1 MFWYSLL
8 AVLGVLFLLSV
19 TLPVPRRIWAFFI
32 YSSKYFWLWVGDAI
46 GIRRLFVP
54 KAKYVKLTRPALFR
68 MWCEDMGP
76 TFIKFGQII
85 ASSAGMFPD
94 PYVKEFQKVLDRVKP
109 FPFED
114 VKCTFDEEF
123 GVEKVAYLVDIESK

>member
-8 AVLGVLFLLSV
+8 AVFGVLFLLSV
-19 TLPVPRRIWAFFI
+19 TLPVPRRVWAFWI
-32 YSSKYFWLWVGDAI
+32 YTWKYFWLWVVDRI
-46 GIRRLFVP
+46 GLRRLFVG
-54 KAKYVKLTRPALFR
+54 KEYQRLSRPALFR

-114 VKCTFDEEF
+114 VKRTLDEEL
-123 GVEKVAYLVDIESK
+123 GAE